1 MLLYIRLLSES
12 FSFAL
17 NALRNNKLRTLLSLL
32 GVTIGIFSIIA
43 VLAAVDSMDKK
54 IKEDLSDM
62 DMNTIYLMNFS
73 FGPSEVPRWKRD
85 QFPKVTYEE
94 FEFLKKSVPSID
106 KISFNFFARNES
118 VKFESKTVNSIRVKP
133 STEDFFD
140 IEPIKIETGRLFN
153 AAESNS
159 GSPVIVIGNE
169 VAKGLFDTSDPI
181 GKKIRLYGQKLTVI
195 GVLKKQGQGMFGD
208 SNDVGV
214 FFPVN
219 FLRRMYGDDND
230 ALRAAILIKPEKGID
245 IEEFKAEVSQKLR
258 VHRGV
263 KTGEIDN
270 FFMNVLSGFT
280 DFIDNI
286 VGQMNAIGWG
296 ISAFSLLVGGFGL
309 CGIPENLISALRD
322 KGSNGL
328 TVVSN
333 NAGVDDFGLG
343 LLLRTRQIKRMIS
356 SYVGENKEF
365 ERQLLSGELEVELIP
380 QGTLAE
386 RCRAAGAGIPAFF
399 TPAGVGTEVAE
410 GKEVRVFDGKTYLL
424 EHAFQSDFALV
435 KAWKGDRYGNLIFK
449 DTARNFNPMMAMAG
463 KITIAEVEELVPL
476 GQLDPNEVH
485 VAGIFVHRIF
495 QGSNYEKRIEQRTVR
510 PKS

>member
-1 MLLYIRLLSES
+1 MLLYLRLLSES
-12 FSFAL
+12 FSFAI

-73 FGPSEVPRWKRD
+73 FGPSEVPRWKRE
-85 QFPKVTYEE
+85 QFPKVSYDE
-94 FEFLKKSVPSID
+94 FEFLKKSIPSID

-159 GSPVIVIGNE
+159 GSPVIVIGSE
-169 VAKGLFDTSDPI
+169 VANGLFENTDPI
-181 GKKIRLYGQKLTVI
+181 GKKIRLYGQKFTVI

-208 SNDVGV
+208 SNDVAV

-219 FLRRMYGDDND
+219 FLRRMYGDEND

-245 IEEFKAEVSQKLR
+245 IEEFKAELAQKLR

-296 ISAFSLLVGGFGL
+296 ISAFSLLVGGFG
-309 CGIPENLISALRD
+309 IANIMFVSVKERTNLIGIQKALGAKNKFILFQFLFEAVILSLIGGLIGMFLVWIIALILSSTLD
-322 KGSNGL
+322 FEFVLSTANMLLGSGL
-328 TVVSN
+328 
-333 NAGVDDFGLG
+333 AAFIGL
-343 LLLRTRQIKRMIS
+343 I
-356 SYVGENKEF
+356 
-365 ERQLLSGELEVELIP
+365 
-380 QGTLAE
+380 
-386 RCRAAGAGIPAFF
+386 AGIIPAIS
-399 TPAGVGTEVAE
+399 AS
-410 GKEVRVFDGKTYLL
+410 K
-424 EHAFQSDFALV
+424 
-435 KAWKGDRYGNLIFK
+435 
-449 DTARNFNPMMAMAG
+449 
-463 KITIAEVEELVPL
+463 
-476 GQLDPNEVH
+476 LDPVE
-485 VAGIFVHRIF
+485 AIRSGM
-495 QGSNYEKRIEQRTVR
+495 
-510 PKS
+510 